1 MYFILQAA
9 VLLAHSMNV
18 LPCANEL
25 SINATLGEDVL
36 LNPNCTDCDALSI
49 EWKFSSNLMTSC
61 ISSYIMSKETI
72 SKIVFGAFEGRVSI
86 LRNGLHL
93 WLPSVH
99 INDTGKY
106 TRILTTLNGMEQCVS
121 ITVNVQ
127 EDSRKAETFEINQT
141 KDNGL
146 KTTISL
152 SVSIVGVILGV
163 IIILLWIK
171 RKSAWRATSR
181 VNRFSLPT
189 KSREYP
195 IYGNWNGSRYT

>member
-1 MYFILQAA
+1 MYFILQAT

-18 LPCANEL
+18 VPCANEL
-25 SINATLGEDVL
+25 SRNATLGEDVL
-36 LNPNCTDCDALSI
+36 LNPNCTECDALSI
-49 EWKFSSNLMTSC
+49 EWKFSSNLMSSC
-61 ISSYIMSKETI
+61 ISSTIMNKENVTN
-72 SKIVFGAFEGRVSI
+72 VFGAFEGRVSI

-106 TRILTTLNGMEQCVS
+106 TRTLTMLNGMEQCVS

-127 EDSRKAETFEINQT
+127 EDSRKAETFEINQS
-141 KDNGL
+141 KDNDL
-146 KTTISL
+146 RTTISL

-163 IIILLWIK
+163 IIVLLWIK
-171 RKSAWRATSR
+171 RQSAGRATST

-189 KSREYP
+189 KSTEYP
-195 IYGNWNGSRYT
+195 IYSNYNGSR